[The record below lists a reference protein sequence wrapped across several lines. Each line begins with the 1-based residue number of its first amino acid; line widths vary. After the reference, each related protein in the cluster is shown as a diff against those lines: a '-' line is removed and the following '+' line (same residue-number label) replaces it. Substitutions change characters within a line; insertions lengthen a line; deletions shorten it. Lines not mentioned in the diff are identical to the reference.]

1 MEAMVIVIISRGIE
15 NKLIVVNIIPTAMQ
29 GIKITTDAV
38 KNDLNSTNS
47 IKKIE
52 IKTNDKV
59 LIWELNKLCNK
70 LF

>member
-1 MEAMVIVIISRGIE
+1 MVIVIISSGIE

-29 GIKITTDAV
+29 GINITTDAI
-38 KNDLNSTNS
+38 KNDLNRTNS
-47 IKKIE
+47 IKKIA

-70 LF
+70 LL

>member
-1 MEAMVIVIISRGIE
+1 MVIVIISSGIE

-29 GIKITTDAV
+29 GINITTDAV
-38 KNDLNSTNS
+38 KNDLNRTNS
-47 IKKIE
+47 IKKIA

-70 LF
+70 LL